1 MATGDRID
9 PYAAFN
15 FTVEIDGVTTAGF
28 NEVSGLDVES
38 DVIDYRTGER
48 ENIVTKLP
56 GLKKNPNISLKRGFT
71 RSDSVVARF
80 LKSFRL

>member
-28 NEVSGLDVES
+28 NEVAPEAIPLP
-38 DVIDYRTGER
+38 RTAAPIVSSLPRTVWRYGEQLVR
-48 ENIVTKLP
+48 
-56 GLKKNPNISLKRGFT
+56 R
-71 RSDSVVARF
+71 VV
-80 LKSFRL
+80 